1 MSTETGAPADPA
13 AGTAPHPPHP
23 DPDPP
28 ILRVRGLTKHYPL
41 GRGLLRRRGAGAV
54 RAVDG
59 VDLEL
64 RRGETL
70 GLVGESG
77 CGKSTLASV
86 LMGMEHPSTGTVEID
101 GQDLFAL
108 DRRQLHA
115 LRRRMQMVLQDPYSS
130 LDPRMTVGRIVA
142 EPLDIHP
149 EVLPRDRRR
158 ARVAELLR
166 LVGLDPAHADR
177 YPHQLSGGQ
186 RQRVGIARALA
197 LGPELLLCD
206 EPVSALDVSV
216 QAQVM
221 NLLADLRERLGLACL
236 FIAHDLAVVQYLCDR
251 IAVMYLGRIVE
262 TGTREQVYGSPHHP
276 YTRALLAAVPVPDP
290 ALRGTA
296 VELLEGD
303 LPSPAD
309 PPSGCRFRTRCPQA
323 QERCAQE
330 EPALAVRPGAGHPTA
345 CHFPLPAG
353 AVPAQGTG
361 AGTVTSKAS

>member
-1 MSTETGAPADPA
+1 MTTDTTGAAGPAPDARPDQ
-13 AGTAPHPPHP
+13 GT
-23 DPDPP
+23 P
-28 ILRVRGLTKHYPL
+28 ILRVRGLTKHYPITH
-41 GRGLLRRRGAGAV
+41 GLLRRRARGAV

-59 VDLEL
+59 IDLEL

-86 LMGMEHPSTGTVEID
+86 LMGMERPTAGTVEVD
-101 GQDLFAL
+101 GRDLFAL

-115 LRRRMQMVLQDPYSS
+115 MRRRMQMVLQDPYSS
-130 LDPRMTVGRIVA
+130 LNPRMTVGEIVA
-142 EPLDIHP
+142 EPLAVHP
-149 EVLPRDRRR
+149 EVLPRGQRR
-158 ARVAELLR
+158 AKVAELLR

-177 YPHQLSGGQ
+177 YPHQFSGGQ

-216 QAQVM
+216 QAQVL
-221 NLLADLRERLGLACL
+221 NLLADLRERLGLACV

-251 IAVMYLGRIVE
+251 VAVMYLGRIVE
-262 TGTREQVYGSPHHP
+262 TGTREQVYGSARHP
-276 YTRALLAAVPVPDP
+276 YTRALLSAVPVPDP
-290 ALRGTA
+290 SLRGTPG
-296 VELLEGD
+296 ELLEGD

-323 QERCAQE
+323 QAHCAQE
-330 EPALAVRPGAGHPTA
+330 EPELVVRPGTDHPTA
-345 CHFPLPAG
+345 CHFPVLPPPADPAETAAG
-353 AVPAQGTG
+353 QAT
-361 AGTVTSKAS
+361 

>member
-1 MSTETGAPADPA
+1 MTR
-13 AGTAPHPPHP
+13 H
-23 DPDPP
+23 
-28 ILRVRGLTKHYPL
+28 
-41 GRGLLRRRGAGAV
+41 LLSRRPRDTV

-59 VDLEL
+59 IDLDL
-64 RRGETL
+64 HRGETL

-86 LMGMEHPSTGTVEID
+86 LMGMEQPTSGTVEVD

-108 DRRQLHA
+108 DRRQLRA
-115 LRRRMQMVLQDPYSS
+115 MRRRAQMVLQDPYSS
-130 LDPRMTVGRIVA
+130 LDPRMTVGEIVA
-142 EPLDIHP
+142 EPLVIHP
-149 EVLPRDRRR
+149 DTAPRAQRRET
-158 ARVAELLR
+158 VNELLR

-177 YPHQLSGGQ
+177 YPHQFSGGQ

-216 QAQVM
+216 QAQVL

-262 TGTREQVYGSPHHP
+262 TGTREQVYGQPHHP

-290 ALRGTA
+290 SHRGLPRP
-296 VELLEGD
+296 LLEGD
-303 LPSPAD
+303 LPSPTD

-323 QERCAQE
+323 QDRCAQE
-330 EPALAVRPGAGHPTA
+330 EPELTVRPGTDHPTA
-345 CHFPLPAG
+345 CHFPLVV
-353 AVPAQGTG
+353 VPAP
-361 AGTVTSKAS
+361 VTKAPATEPS

>member
-1 MSTETGAPADPA
+1 MDTATDTDAGPEGAGPV
-13 AGTAPHPPHP
+13 
-23 DPDPP
+23 
-28 ILRVRGLTKHYPL
+28 LRVRGLVKHYPVGGGL
-41 GRGLLRRRGAGAV
+41 FGRRSAGRV

-64 RRGETL
+64 FRGQTL

-86 LMGMEHPSTGTVEID
+86 LMGMERPTAGSVEVD
-101 GQDLFAL
+101 GRDLFAL
-108 DRRQLHA
+108 GRRDLRA
-115 LRRRMQMVLQDPYSS
+115 VRRRMQMVLQDPYSS
-130 LDPRMTVGRIVA
+130 LDPRMTIGGIVA
-142 EPLDIHP
+142 EPLVIHP
-149 EVLPRDRRR
+149 EVVARGERG
-158 ARVAELLR
+158 ARVVELLR
-166 LVGLDPAHADR
+166 LVGLDEAFADR

-216 QAQVM
+216 QAQVL
-221 NLLADLRERLGLACL
+221 NLLADLRERLGLACV

-262 TGTREQVYGSPHHP
+262 TGTRAQVYDSPRHP

-290 ALRGTA
+290 ARRPEPEG
-296 VELLEGD
+296 LLEGD
-303 LPSPAD
+303 LPSPAN

-323 QERCAQE
+323 RELCARE
-330 EPALAVRPGAGHPTA
+330 EPALEVRPGTDHPTA
-345 CHFPLPAG
+345 CHYPLEAAPVG
-353 AVPAQGTG
+353 P
-361 AGTVTSKAS
+361 

>member
-1 MSTETGAPADPA
+1 MSTGAPDP
-13 AGTAPHPPHP
+13 TDPNPPEP
-23 DPDPP
+23 DRPV
-28 ILRVRGLTKHYPL
+28 LRVRGLAKHYPT
-41 GRGLLRRRGAGAV
+41 GGGPFRRRGTGAV

-64 RRGETL
+64 HRGETL

-86 LMGMEHPSTGTVEID
+86 LMGAERPSAGTVEVD

-108 DRRQLHA
+108 DRRQLRA
-115 LRRRMQMVLQDPYSS
+115 VRRRMQMVLQDPYSS
-130 LDPRMTVGRIVA
+130 LDPRMTIGRIVA
-142 EPLDIHP
+142 EPLAIHP
-149 EVLPRDRRR
+149 EVLPRERRP
-158 ARVAELLR
+158 AKVAELLR

-216 QAQVM
+216 QAQVL

-262 TGTREQVYGSPHHP
+262 TGTREQVYGSPYHP

-290 ALRGTA
+290 TLRGA
-296 VELLEGD
+296 QVALLEGD

-323 QERCAQE
+323 QQRCAQE
-330 EPALAVRPGAGHPTA
+330 EPALTVRPGTDHPTA
-345 CHFPLPAG
+345 CHFPLPAQ
-353 AVPAQGTG
+353 VPPPRDPATG
-361 AGTVTSKAS
+361 KAP